1 MVTLVG
7 TQKNFADALKEL
19 IELEYAATDSYEAA
33 IKRIENPAYKDKLSE
48 FKKDHERHIK
58 EISTLLKQ
66 NKHDIPK
73 PGLLGKQLL
82 TIGKVVLANMVGD
95 NTILQAMKDN
105 EIDTNTAYER
115 MNDHTDKWAEA
126 KEFIKNGLQDEK
138 RHKAWLENTL
148 S

>member
-1 MVTLVG
+1 MVTFVG
-7 TQKNFADALKEL
+7 TQENFAEALKEL
-19 IELEYAATDSYEAA
+19 IKLEYAATDSYEAA
-33 IKRIENPAYKDKLSE
+33 IGRLENPAYKDKLSE
-48 FKKDHERHIK
+48 FKKDHEGHIK
-58 EISTLLKQ
+58 EISALLNQ
-66 NKHDIPK
+66 NKHEIPQ
-73 PGLLGKQLL
+73 PGIMGKQLL
-82 TIGKVVLANMVGD
+82 TTGKVILANMVGD

-115 MNDHTDKWAEA
+115 MNDHTDKWPEA